1 MNISN
6 IVCGKKYRILTLN
19 LNDDIK
25 ILELY
30 EQGIIEGELIT
41 KVSGIK
47 TSKKLNLVDISGQ
60 MYALSNSISK
70 YILVEELN
78 E

>member
-6 IVCGKKYRILTLN
+6 IVCGKKYRIVTLN

-60 MYALSNSISK
+60 MYALSIK
-70 YILVEELN
+70 IHTCGGIK
-78 E
+78 

>member
-6 IVCGKKYRILTLN
+6 IVCGKKYRIVTLN